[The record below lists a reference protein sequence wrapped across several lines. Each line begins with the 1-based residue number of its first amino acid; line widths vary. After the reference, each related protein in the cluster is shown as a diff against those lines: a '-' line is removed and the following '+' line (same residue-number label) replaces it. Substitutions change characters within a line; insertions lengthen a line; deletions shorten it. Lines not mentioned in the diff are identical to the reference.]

1 MHIAEAQARDRR
13 VELKKEDVDTEGV
26 EWCKLGSKYQ
36 LRLQQSNGSAMRFEG
51 FEAGHHK
58 ELKEYCD
65 KTLGAK
71 LSKVALDVE
80 GRNSGKLEVRGD
92 EIVFKS
98 EKGKKI
104 FDVALPTVKSTQ
116 CNADKN
122 DLVLTFEQ
130 EEGKNKKHE
139 GLLEMRFFVPDTEMA
154 DENAEDDAEHEK
166 SVSILHREVLQHVTK
181 EQGGEKILV
190 LPNVSCKQPRAS
202 FDITIFN
209 NLFKMHSNTYDFDVA
224 YKNVKKIFKVPSGIG
239 SKPGH
244 YLTLQVDP
252 PLRKGQTHYAYVVL
266 FFESEI
272 DDEPEELRLNLPEDF
287 KSKYKDHP
295 PALLDRVQP
304 KMKGQMVDMFAD
316 ILRFF
321 ATTKDNTCKLLQAKK
336 YQSSSN
342 KDPGTGKELPAIKC
356 SIGGGASQPTR
367 RAHDTCNTARH
378 ETPLKACA
386 PLAASRRGV

>member
-1 MHIAEAQARDRR
+1 VCGACLCGQARDRR
-13 VELKKEDVDTEGV
+13 VELKKEDVDSEGV

-80 GRNSGKLEVRGD
+80 GRNSGKLQVRGD
-92 EIVFKS
+92 EIVFRS

-104 FDVALPTVKSTQ
+104 FDMALPNVKSTQ
-116 CNADKN
+116 CNAEKN

-130 EEGKNKKHE
+130 EESKSKKHE

-154 DENAEDDAEHEK
+154 DENAEEDAEHEK

-181 EQGGEKILV
+181 EQGGEKML
-190 LPNVSCKQPRAS
+190 LLEAVSCRQPRAT
-202 FDITIFN
+202 FEITIFA

-224 YKNVKKIFKVPSGIG
+224 YKNVKRIFKVPSGIG

-266 FFESEI
+266 FFESDP

-287 KSKYKDHP
+287 KTKYKDHP
-295 PALLDRVQP
+295 PALLDKIQP

-321 ATTKDNTCKLLQAKK
+321 ATTKDNPCKVLQAKK
-336 YQSSSN
+336 FQSASN
-342 KDPGTGKELPAIKC
+342 KDPGSGKELPAIKC
-356 SIGGGASQPTR
+356 SIGGWFFRTPTSSHHAFPPCAAR
-367 RAHDTCNTARH
+367 RARVLLAR
-378 ETPLKACA
+378 TS
-386 PLAASRRGV
+386 LA